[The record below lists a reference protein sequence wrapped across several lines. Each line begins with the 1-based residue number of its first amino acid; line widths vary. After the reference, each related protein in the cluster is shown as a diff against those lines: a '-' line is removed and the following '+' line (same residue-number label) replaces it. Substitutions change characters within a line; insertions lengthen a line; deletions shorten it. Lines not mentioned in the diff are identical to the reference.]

1 MFVLIVKEDVEIFTK
16 CTHGIKECLRS
27 IRPHVTI
34 QHRSLH
40 DHSADQ
46 FKNKCDKVIFLLSSK
61 TDISDTTQQE
71 WINKLP
77 KVQNNKSKCL
87 KIQLN
92 NSRREH
98 LADSNEEANDNVI
111 KILNFEND
119 IFKWWPKV
127 LVFLFGTR
135 EVGQW
140 FNKETVPSRF
150 KFCLH
155 CYPNREE
162 IAHPVTRDI
171 LDLLKS
177 FGARRVD
184 HSEDKQ
190 CCILLCKEASM
201 RLTQS
206 IQSELLNTAKTTKIF
221 GVALSGTNFS
231 NEVITHTDRCFTKYT
246 LMSLILVLLTELSL
260 IDASTRHQPM
270 KSLRSRVRGSSLF
283 LYFIAHIVFTFSLP
297 ALLVQLAAAMV
308 IPWPLLMLFPAF
320 KGDNKLKLINLGFA
334 SITVAAI
341 IVLIVTESVLF
352 PEFCTIPIS
361 VPVSTYLLI
370 WQIGFGLKLYGQYGY
385 KYGIYSIPSQILKQ
399 V

>member
-16 CTHGIKECLRS
+16 CAHGIKESIKR
-27 IRPHVTI
+27 IRPCVTI
-34 QHRSLH
+34 QNRNLH
-40 DHSADQ
+40 DHCDDQ
-46 FKNKCDKVIFLLSSK
+46 FKNKCDKVIFLLSSE
-61 TDISDTTQQE
+61 TDIHDTAQQE

-77 KVQNNKSKCL
+77 KVQNNKSKFL
-87 KIQLN
+87 VIQLN
-92 NSRREH
+92 KSRREQI
-98 LADSNEEANDNVI
+98 ADSNVEAEDNVI
-111 KILNFEND
+111 KISDFEND

-140 FNKETVPSRF
+140 FNKESVPSRF
-150 KFCLH
+150 RFCLH

-162 IAHPVTRDI
+162 TVHPITRDM

-184 HSEDKQ
+184 HGEDKQ

-206 IQSELLNTAKTTKIF
+206 IQSELLNTAKTVKIF

-231 NEVITHTDRCFTKYT
+231 HEVITHTDRCFTKYN
-246 LMSLILVLLTELSL
+246 LMSLILALLTELSL
-260 IDASTRHQPM
+260 IDASTTHQPM
-270 KSLRSRVRGSSLF
+270 KSLRSRVRRSSLL
-283 LYFIAHIVFTFSLP
+283 LYLIAHVVFIFNLP
-297 ALLVQLAAAMV
+297 ALLVQLAAVMV
-308 IPWPLLMLFPAF
+308 IPWPLLMLHPAF

-334 SITVAAI
+334 SMTVAAI

-352 PEFCTIPIS
+352 PEFFTIPIS

-370 WQIGFGLKLYGQYGY
+370 WQIGFGLKLYAQYGY
-385 KYGIYSIPSQILKQ
+385 KYGIYSIPSQILKE